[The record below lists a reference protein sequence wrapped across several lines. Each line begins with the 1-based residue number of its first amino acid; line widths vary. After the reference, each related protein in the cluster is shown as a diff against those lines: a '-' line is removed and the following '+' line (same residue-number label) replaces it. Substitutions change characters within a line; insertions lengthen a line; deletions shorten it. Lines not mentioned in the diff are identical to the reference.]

1 MCLFH
6 FLIRMNEVLFAMS
19 KNKRRCASN
28 FPGRHL
34 LINKSLIQELVQ
46 LAKLQGG
53 DTVLDLGAG
62 TGALAIPLA
71 EKAGKVIAIENDPV
85 SVEKLKFR
93 AGEKANVIVKQ
104 LDLLQYQ
111 LPSSPFCIVANI
123 PFSITTPIF
132 EKFLGH
138 SSFLE
143 RAVLILEKGA
153 AKRFTAFPVT
163 NPQILAWRLWYDIRI
178 TRTVMPECFSP
189 PPRVEAAVVTVNRRK
204 NPAIPNGHRG
214 KFKAFASHVL
224 HDPQQPFFEAVR
236 DIFTTPQIAKLAK
249 ALRIDRAQPI
259 CSLNVQQWEELYL
272 AMLQHAASY
281 RWPKARKG
289 ASKLSPK
296 RKT

>member
-1 MCLFH
+1 
-6 FLIRMNEVLFAMS
+6 MS

-28 FPGRHL
+28 FSGRHL
-34 LINKSLIQELVQ
+34 LINKSLIKELVS
-46 LAKLQGG
+46 LAKLQEG

-111 LPSSPFCIVANI
+111 LLSSPFCIVANI

-153 AKRFTAFPVT
+153 AKRFTSFPVT
-163 NPQILAWRLWYDIRI
+163 NPQILAWRMWYDIRI

-189 PPRVEAAVVTVNRRK
+189 PPSVEAAVVTVNRR
-204 NPAIPNGHRG
+204 NNSAIPNGHRG
-214 KFKAFASHVL
+214 KFKVFVSHVL
-224 HDPQQPFFEAVR
+224 HDPQQPFFEAVGA
-236 DIFTTPQIAKLAK
+236 IFTSPQIAKLAK
-249 ALRIDRAQPI
+249 ALRMDRVQPI

-272 AMLQHAASY
+272 AMLQHAAPY
-281 RWPKARKG
+281 RWPKARKE
-289 ASKLSPK
+289 ASKSYPRRK
-296 RKT
+296 R

>member
-1 MCLFH
+1 M
-6 FLIRMNEVLFAMS
+6 I
-19 KNKRRCASN
+19 K
-28 FPGRHL
+28 
-34 LINKSLIQELVQ
+34 ELVS
-46 LAKLQGG
+46 LAKLQES

-85 SVEKLKFR
+85 SVEKLKSR

-111 LPSSPFCIVANI
+111 PPSSPFCIVANI

-153 AKRFTAFPVT
+153 AKRFTSFPVT
-163 NPQILAWRLWYDIRI
+163 NPQILAWRMWYDIRI
-178 TRTVMPECFSP
+178 KRTVMPECFSP
-189 PPRVEAAVVTVNRRK
+189 PPSVEAAVVTVYRRK
-204 NPAIPNGHRG
+204 NPAIPSGHRG
-214 KFKAFASHVL
+214 KFKAFVSYVL
-224 HDPQQPFFEAVR
+224 HDPRQPFFEAVG
-236 DIFTTPQIAKLAK
+236 DIFTSPQIAKLAK
-249 ALRIDRAQPI
+249 ALRMDRAQPI

-272 AMLQHAASY
+272 AMLQHAAPY

-289 ASKLSPK
+289 SSKSYPRRK
-296 RKT
+296 R